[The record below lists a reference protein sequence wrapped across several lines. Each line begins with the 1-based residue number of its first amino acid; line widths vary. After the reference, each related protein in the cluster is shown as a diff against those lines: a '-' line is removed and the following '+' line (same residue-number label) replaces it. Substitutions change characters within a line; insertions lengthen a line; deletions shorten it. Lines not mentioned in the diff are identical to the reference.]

1 MKFAY
6 TNRLCQFATVF
17 ALFLVIL
24 PAMAQEQESSEKNAA
39 VVNGV
44 AIPMEQYTK
53 ELNIQIDRVSQQGKA
68 GDRRSNGR
76 IEKKYSG
83 EPY

>member
-1 MKFAY
+1 MKFAH

-24 PAMAQEQESSEKNAA
+24 PAMAQEQGSSEKNAA
-39 VVNGV
+39 IVNGV

-53 ELNIQIDRVSQQGKA
+53 ELNIQIDRVSQQG
-68 GDRRSNGR
+68 
-76 IEKKYSG
+76 
-83 EPY
+83 